1 MTLTARKYAWLN
13 RISPKFRQLAGLY
26 ILEISVILSW
36 TLLLEALFSLLSG
49 NWQLL
54 LPVSYLLSATML
66 AWLEKSRIKRLEQ
79 SPFEALGLA
88 EISVH
93 GYNPSEWQTLRRLLF
108 TPPLILSGIGLIPVP
123 RKKMTLLQL
132 ISDTKIVPLNVDMD
146 PRTKEEIQSIR
157 NRALL
162 KVIAYTI
169 TSLIVT
175 AIIVFVPPG
184 SAVSTGVDQHHAI
197 SRLPQ
202 EEEELLAAYL
212 ELKTLYPDSIEFHV
226 RLASLYYRN
235 NMEADLV
242 LELEEVRRLDP
253 DHSILLLGED
263 LSVSMEDLKVDGDS
277 TSADSTETFAYL
289 TPITQETEEN
299 SLTGDSDSLQ
309 AEPVPIELN
318 LIASDSIRIPDD
330 TVFTDSTTLPVET
343 LSDSIII
350 PEIDDSLLLPSLP
363 DRSSVTEPQDSLE
376 QDVEIDE
383 LPLDQDVEI
392 DELPLDQGVEIDE
405 LPLDQDVEI
414 DELPLESEQEDS
426 LVILPEVEVTEV
438 EESQESAPETEIVEP
453 EDTPEEEQ
461 GDEPPPSTPDP
472 EGT

>member
-1 MTLTARKYAWLN
+1 MTLTARKHAWLN
-13 RISPKFRQLAGLY
+13 RISPKSRQLAGLY

-49 NWQLL
+49 NWYLL
-54 LPVSYLLSATML
+54 LPVSYLLSVTML
-66 AWLEKSRIKRLEQ
+66 AWLEKSRIKTIEQ

-93 GYNPSEWQTLRRLLF
+93 GRNPSEWQTLRRLLF

-123 RKKMTLLQL
+123 LKKMTLLQL
-132 ISDTKIVPLNVDMD
+132 ISDTRIVPLNIDMD
-146 PRTKEEIQSIR
+146 PRTNGEIQR
-157 NRALL
+157 VRHRALL

-175 AIIVFVPPG
+175 AIIVFVPP
-184 SAVSTGVDQHHAI
+184 ANVVSDGIDQHRAI

-263 LSVSMEDLKVDGDS
+263 LSVNMEDLMVDGDS
-277 TSADSTETFAYL
+277 TSADSKETFAYL
-289 TPITQETEEN
+289 TPITQETEEI
-299 SLTGDSDSLQ
+299 SLTGDSDSLP

-330 TVFTDSTTLPVET
+330 TVFADSTILLDDT
-343 LSDSIII
+343 LSDSLII
-350 PEIDDSLLLPSLP
+350 PEIDDALLLPPLP
-363 DRSSVTEPQDSLE
+363 DRSSVTEPQDSL
-376 QDVEIDE
+376 
-383 LPLDQDVEI
+383 
-392 DELPLDQGVEIDE
+392 DQGVEVDE
-405 LPLDQDVEI
+405 F
-414 DELPLESEQEDS
+414 PLETEQEDS
-426 LVILPEVEVTEV
+426 LIILPEVEVPEA
-438 EESQESAPETEIVEP
+438 EDLQESAPETEIVEP
-453 EDTPEEEQ
+453 EETPEE
-461 GDEPPPSTPDP
+461 DEPPAPTPDP

>member
-1 MTLTARKYAWLN
+1 MTITARKHAWLN

-49 NWQLL
+49 NWHLL
-54 LPVSYLLSATML
+54 LPVSYLLSVTML
-66 AWLEKSRIKRLEQ
+66 AWLEKSRIRTLEQ

-93 GYNPSEWQTLRRLLF
+93 GRNPSEWQTLRRLMF

-132 ISDTKIVPLNVDMD
+132 ISDTKIVPLNIDMD
-146 PRTKEEIQSIR
+146 PRTNGEIQRIR
-157 NRALL
+157 HRALW
-162 KVIAYTI
+162 KVIAYSI
-169 TSLIVT
+169 TSLMVT
-175 AIIVFVPPG
+175 AIIVFVPPER
-184 SAVSTGVDQHHAI
+184 AVSTQIDQHRVMN
-197 SRLPQ
+197 RLPQ

-242 LELEEVRRLDP
+242 LELEEVWRLDP

-263 LSVSMEDLKVDGDS
+263 LSVSMEDLRADS
-277 TSADSTETFAYL
+277 DSISADSIEFSAYL
-289 TPITQETEEN
+289 TPITQETDEDI
-299 SLTGDSDSLQ
+299 LTGDSDSLQ

-330 TVFTDSTTLPVET
+330 TVYTDSTTLPADT
-343 LSDSIII
+343 HSDSLII
-350 PEIDDSLLLPSLP
+350 PEIDDSLLLPPLP
-363 DRSSVTEPQDSLE
+363 DRSSVTESQDSSD
-376 QDVEIDE
+376 QGIEIDE
-383 LPLDQDVEI
+383 F
-392 DELPLDQGVEIDE
+392 
-405 LPLDQDVEI
+405 
-414 DELPLESEQEDS
+414 PLESEQEDS
-426 LVILPEVEVTEV
+426 LIILPEVEEP
-438 EESQESAPETEIVEP
+438 EAENLQESTPETEIVEP
-453 EDTPEEEQ
+453 EETPEEIPEEEEDNDDDD
-461 GDEPPPSTPDP
+461 GDEQPVSAPDP